1 MNCLLSH
8 FFQTHAKLFYSSTRL
23 YFLIN
28 TSTISMAKIMAVIN
42 TTPDSFFDGGRY
54 YSRENALI
62 RAEQAL
68 NEGADML
75 DIGGASSRPGA
86 QEVPADE
93 ELRRVIP
100 AVEAIHQHFPQA
112 VISVDTWRAVVAR
125 EAISAGAHIL
135 NDISAG
141 SLDDKLLATA
151 AEMKVPYVLMHMQGT
166 PATMQQNPHYDD
178 VVTEVLDYFIRKVE
192 YLHTLGIYDIILDPG
207 FGFGKTLEHNFTLLK
222 NMHVFNRVLQ
232 LPLLA
237 GLSRK
242 SMICRTLGVKP
253 EQALNGTTALN
264 MVALQQGASF
274 LRVHDVREAVEVR
287 KLFEALG

>member
-1 MNCLLSH
+1 
-8 FFQTHAKLFYSSTRL
+8 
-23 YFLIN
+23 
-28 TSTISMAKIMAVIN
+28 MAKIMAVIN

-75 DIGGASSRPGA
+75 DIGGASSRSGA

-100 AVEAIHQHFPQA
+100 AVEAIRQHFPQA

-151 AEMKVPYVLMHMQGT
+151 AEIKVPYVLMHMQGT

-207 FGFGKTLEHNFTLLK
+207 FGFGKTVEHNFTLLK

-232 LPLLA
+232 LPVLA

>member
-1 MNCLLSH
+1 
-8 FFQTHAKLFYSSTRL
+8 
-23 YFLIN
+23 
-28 TSTISMAKIMAVIN
+28 MAIIN

-54 YSRENALI
+54 HSTENALK

-68 NEGADML
+68 NDGADIL

-86 QEVPADE
+86 QEVSADE

-100 AVEAIHQHFPQA
+100 AVDAVRRQFPEA
-112 VISVDTWRAVVAR
+112 VISVDTWRSQVAR
-125 EAISAGAHIL
+125 EAIQAGAQIL

-141 SLDDKLLATA
+141 SMDDKLLATA
-151 AEMKVPYVLMHMQGT
+151 AEMKVAYILMHMQGT
-166 PATMQQNPHYDD
+166 PATMQQNPQYDD

-192 YLHTLGIYDIILDPG
+192 YLNSLGIYDIILDPG
-207 FGFGKTLEHNFTLLK
+207 FGFGKTVEHNFTLLK
-222 NMHVFNRVLQ
+222 NIHIFGRVLQ
-232 LPLLA
+232 LPVLA

-287 KLFEALG
+287 KLNNLLR